1 MLFIPFLPCRQ
12 GSGFISETIVSP
24 LNCETKTNFWSNQQ
38 KHFLHGRRVFIH
50 LSKLHGRS
58 YVSGLMEEES
68 TKNFS
73 ASCFYPNPPAQRSP
87 TEWVKKITSLQHAL
101 SKLHGRAMSQ
111 ASWKRKARK
120 IFQHPASIQIP
131 QRSVHPRSGSRK

>member
-1 MLFIPFLPCRQ
+1 MLFIPFLPCRK

-101 SKLHGRAMSQ
+101 STLRKGQLREVAQTIRYIYIYTGHTGR
-111 ASWKRKARK
+111 
-120 IFQHPASIQIP
+120 FPASSNQCCL
-131 QRSVHPRSGSRK
+131 H